1 MVGCYMNKIYIVRY
15 WEPFPDSE
23 YGGMIVVS
31 AESREQLKKL
41 LKKNYDVTDKKRF
54 KEAVIA
60 AKEVSGHIPAGI
72 LAEFTT

>member
-1 MVGCYMNKIYIVRY
+1 MNNIYIVKY
-15 WEPFPDSE
+15 WEPFPESE

-41 LKKNYDVTDKKRF
+41 LKKNYIVTDKKRF
-54 KEAVIA
+54 KESVNT
-60 AKEVSGHIPAGI
+60 AKEVNGYMPAGV

>member
-1 MVGCYMNKIYIVRY
+1 MNNIYIVKY
-15 WEPFPDSE
+15 WEPFPESE

-41 LKKNYDVTDKKRF
+41 LKKNYNVTDKKRF
-54 KEAVIA
+54 KESVNT
-60 AKEVSGHIPAGI
+60 AKEVSGHMPAGI

>member
-1 MVGCYMNKIYIVRY
+1 MNCIYIVSY

-31 AESREQLKKL
+31 AQDRQQLEKL
-41 LKKNYDVTDKKRF
+41 LKKHFDVTDKKRF
-54 KEAVIA
+54 KLAISD
-60 AKEVSGHIPAGI
+60 AKEISGYMPAGI

>member
-1 MVGCYMNKIYIVRY
+1 MNNIYIVKY
-15 WEPFPDSE
+15 WEPFPESE

-60 AKEVSGHIPAGI
+60 AKEVNGYMPAGV

>member
-1 MVGCYMNKIYIVRY
+1 MNNIYIVKY
-15 WEPFPDSE
+15 WEPFPESE

-54 KEAVIA
+54 KEAVNT
-60 AKEVSGHIPAGI
+60 AKEVNGHIPAGV

>member
-1 MVGCYMNKIYIVRY
+1 MNNIYIVKY
-15 WEPFPDSE
+15 WEPFPESE

-54 KEAVIA
+54 KEAVNT
-60 AKEVSGHIPAGI
+60 AKEVSGHIPVGI